1 MKALH
6 MIAWILVMIGGIN
19 WLLIGIGGFVGSDW
33 NVVHLIL
40 YSVPALEWLVYIL
53 VGLSAV
59 YMIVT
64 HRKHCMMCMGMK
76 SMDKPMSTTM

>member
-1 MKALH
+1 MKSLH

-19 WLLIGIGGFVGSDW
+19 WLLIGIGGFAGSDW

-40 YSVPALEWLVYIL
+40 GSIPWLEWLVYIL

-59 YMIVT
+59 YEIVM
-64 HRKHCMMCMGMK
+64 HKKNCMMCSAG
-76 SMDKPMSTTM
+76 KPMTSTSSM